1 MDLKLR
7 LQRVLQIIEETERV
21 GAMSDLERDI
31 VLGELREAYMCVK
44 FGIAESTTEPIASA
58 PLQQEPDSEVDSEVD
73 NEPEVEFEII
83 FNEEEDEEED
93 EEGSDAPVDLSQ
105 LFEAV
110 GLTHKTSG
118 EDEKNEV
125 ESGELKVES
134 EIEVPAAA
142 ETPAVAP
149 VTIGEVA
156 ADVVSAAAVE
166 TPNTLNTLNAPASP
180 APTPK
185 RSPLLSLYEDDAP
198 VLGEQF
204 RETPSVADAIACPKG
219 VAESTPVTSLREAIG
234 VADRYMFIRELFDG
248 DDEAYEAAITALD
261 AQQSFD
267 DCVIYISENYVWR
280 AQSDAAKSIMSLLKR
295 KFNE

>member
-31 VLGELREAYMCVK
+31 VLGELREAYMSVK
-44 FGIAESTTEPIASA
+44 FGVAESATEPIASV

-118 EDEKNEV
+118 EDEENEV

-134 EIEVPAAA
+134 EIEAPAAA

-149 VTIGEVA
+149 AAIGEVA
-156 ADVVSAAAVE
+156 AADAAAVE

-248 DDEAYEAAITALD
+248 DDEAYEAAVTNLD
-261 AQQSFD
+261 KLTSFD

>member
-1 MDLKLR
+1 M
-7 LQRVLQIIEETERV
+7 LQIIEETERV

-31 VLGELREAYMCVK
+31 VLGELREAYMSVK
-44 FGIAESTTEPIASA
+44 FGVAESVTEPVATA

-83 FNEEEDEEED
+83 FNEEEDEEDDEAEDAAVAEDETEDAAVPEFEDD
-93 EEGSDAPVDLSQ
+93 EEGLAAPVDLSQ

-110 GLTHKTSG
+110 GLTHAAN
-118 EDEKNEV
+118 DEVTAESVV
-125 ESGELKVES
+125 ES
-134 EIEVPAAA
+134 
-142 ETPAVAP
+142 AV
-149 VTIGEVA
+149 
-156 ADVVSAAAVE
+156 VE
-166 TPNTLNTLNAPASP
+166 TPNAPNNTAQAPA
-180 APTPK
+180 PK
-185 RSPLLSLYEDDAP
+185 RSPLLSLYEEDAP

-248 DDEAYEAAITALD
+248 DDEAYEAAVTNLD
-261 AQQSFD
+261 KLTSFD

>member
-31 VLGELREAYMCVK
+31 VLGELREAYMSVK
-44 FGIAESTTEPIASA
+44 FGVAESAIEPVATA
-58 PLQQEPDSEVDSEVD
+58 PLQQEPDSKVDSEVD

-118 EDEKNEV
+118 EDEEDEV
-125 ESGELKVES
+125 ESGERKAES
-134 EIEVPAAA
+134 EIETSAAA

-149 VTIGEVA
+149 AAIGEVA
-156 ADVVSAAAVE
+156 AADVAAAVE
-166 TPNTLNTLNAPASP
+166 TPNTLNAPASP

>member
-7 LQRVLQIIEETERV
+7 LQRVLQIIEDTERV

-31 VLGELREAYMCVK
+31 VLGELREAYMSVK
-44 FGIAESTTEPIASA
+44 FGVAESAAEPIASA
-58 PLQQEPDSEVDSEVD
+58 SLQQEPDSEVDSEED

-118 EDEKNEV
+118 EDEEDEV

-134 EIEVPAAA
+134 GIEAPTAA

-149 VTIGEVA
+149 AAIGEVA
-156 ADVVSAAAVE
+156 AADVAAAVE

-204 RETPSVADAIACPKG
+204 RETPSVADVIACPKG